1 MRIDR
6 NGRRV
11 KDTFTISDSLYGMPY
26 SCSWGRYGGYYN
38 YGGYYTGKPKAKTE
52 NEYIKQYT
60 QDLIDYAAMVGIDE
74 DTIINLINDGFSL
87 DEIEN
92 MIYEHEYY
100 YEMEGFDDA
109 VTEI

>member
-1 MRIDR
+1 
-6 NGRRV
+6 
-11 KDTFTISDSLYGMPY
+11 
-26 SCSWGRYGGYYN
+26 
-38 YGGYYTGKPKAKTE
+38 
-52 NEYIKQYT
+52 
-60 QDLIDYAAMVGIDE
+60 MVGIDE
-74 DTIINLINDGFSL
+74 ETIINLINDGFSL